1 MSESLQNKRL
11 LWLGHLERT
20 EESFLPSKCR
30 KFQGDSS
37 VNREKPTNTWSKV
50 IHNCKSQQGVFV
62 HLYLCVLLFQG
73 FPIAVA
79 AIAAG

>member
-11 LWLGHLERT
+11 LWLGHLEST

-30 KFQGDSS
+30 KFQDDSS
-37 VNREKPTNTWSKV
+37 LNREKPTKTWTKV
-50 IHNCKSQQGVFV
+50 IHKCESQQGVFIDSS
-62 HLYLCVLLFQG
+62 LNIFQG

-79 AIAAG
+79 FIAAG